1 MSRQRRGIHHSSPAK
16 LPNHPLFKA
25 SLFLSQRASHL
36 AVAASQLSCHP
47 TPKAESPSFLPTF
60 PLHLQCG
67 SVKQDLIDLIPNP
80 HLCAHRDIQA
90 EHTRSEAKWPSVEAE
105 PRYQK
110 ELWVEDQE
118 AQVRVLALPLTLR
131 SLGLVTAHSDH
142 PLPHCAKREPAH
154 RISRLSPGLEI
165 PVYSQG
171 TNSINEGD

>member
-1 MSRQRRGIHHSSPAK
+1 MAK
-16 LPNHPLFKA
+16 LGSEAGLSSSCFHPCPITALT
-25 SLFLSQRASHL
+25 RAGQAWSKVIENL
-36 AVAASQLSCHP
+36 V
-47 TPKAESPSFLPTF
+47 
-60 PLHLQCG
+60 
-67 SVKQDLIDLIPNP
+67 PNP
-80 HLCAHRDIQA
+80 HLCAHQDIQA
-90 EHTRSEAKWPSVEAE
+90 EHTWSEAKWPSVEAE

-165 PVYSQG
+165 PVYS
-171 TNSINEGD
+171 